1 MKSKVCIVDDHAVVR
16 KGLKALINSFPNTHC
31 EWELPDGASLISLIE
46 SGTIPDII
54 ILDISMPLLSGWQT
68 VEQLKSFNVQQ
79 KIIILTYNGYNENK
93 DCFIN
98 SGVAAFLNKDASVQ
112 EIQDTIEDVILLQ
125 DTATFTPK
133 TEPLSP
139 KISSRELE
147 FLRLIC
153 DEEEFTYEQIAEIMG
168 VHVRTVDS
176 FRKSL
181 FQKLQKRSKSGLVL
195 YAIKNGLLNQ

>member
-16 KGLKALINSFPNTHC
+16 KGLK
-31 EWELPDGASLISLIE
+31 
-46 SGTIPDII
+46 
-54 ILDISMPLLSGWQT
+54 
-68 VEQLKSFNVQQ
+68 
-79 KIIILTYNGYNENK
+79 
-93 DCFIN
+93 
-98 SGVAAFLNKDASVQ
+98 
-112 EIQDTIEDVILLQ
+112 
-125 DTATFTPK
+125 
-133 TEPLSP
+133 
-139 KISSRELE
+139 SSRELE